1 MVQPLIVCHSCKKI
15 NIKFGELNHKAYC
28 QDCYE
33 KLSLSPENLDFIAID
48 FEIANNKMSSACSL
62 GMAFVKDNQI
72 IDEKYYLIQPPT
84 LEFNHDMVKVHGIT
98 VTDVNGASHF
108 NEVWEEIKS
117 HFNSTILV
125 AHNAQFDMSVLHSC
139 LTQYSLNLPE
149 FKYIDSIELSS
160 RVIPGNVRGSLKER
174 AAYFNIELN
183 NHHNAIADARACAE
197 IVISSVAKDNRESLH
212 SFLQRYTDFPIKQF
226 SKINPQTH
234 FRMNKKFNKSTINVS
249 EITPTVETINTKHPF
264 FMKNIVFTGDLN
276 SLERKDAMQKVV
288 NVGGIVKTS
297 VSSKTDFL
305 IVGVQDKLLVGSKGI
320 STKEKK
326 ANELIEKGKEI
337 MILKEND
344 FLEILESEFVNN

>member
-1 MVQPLIVCHSCKKI
+1 M
-15 NIKFGELNHKAYC
+15 NIKFGELNDKAYC

-33 KLSLSPENLDFIAID
+33 KLSNLNESLDFITID

-62 GMAFVKDNQI
+62 GMAFVQNNQI

-84 LEFNHDMVKVHGIT
+84 LEFNRDMVKVHGIT
-98 VTDVNGASHF
+98 ASDVMGASHF

-117 HFNSTILV
+117 HFNRTIMV
-125 AHNAQFDMSVLHSC
+125 AHNAHFDMSVLHSC
-139 LTQYSLNLPE
+139 LTQYSLDLPD

-160 RVIPGNVRGSLKER
+160 RVIPENVRGSLKER
-174 AAYFNIELN
+174 AAYFNIEMN

-197 IVISSVAKDNRESLH
+197 IVISSIAKDQRESLP
-212 SFLQRYTDFPIKQF
+212 SFLQAYTDFPIKQF
-226 SKINPQTH
+226 TTIRPQTY
-234 FRMNKKFNKSTINVS
+234 FRTAKKFNKTSINVS

-276 SLERKDAMQKVV
+276 SIDRKDAMQKVV
-288 NVGGIVKTS
+288 NAGGIVKTS

-305 IVGVQDKLLVGSKGI
+305 IVGVQDRSLVGSEGI

-326 ANELIEKGKEI
+326 AYDLIEKGKDI
-337 MILKEND
+337 KILNEKQ
-344 FLEILESEFVNN
+344 FLKALESELVNK

>member
-15 NIKFGELNHKAYC
+15 NIKFGELNDKAYC
-28 QDCYE
+28 QECYE
-33 KLSLSPENLDFIAID
+33 KLSHPYEHLDFIAID

-84 LEFNHDMVKVHGIT
+84 LEFDRDMVKVHGLT
-98 VTDVNGASHF
+98 ASDVMGAKHF

-117 HFNSTILV
+117 HFNSTTII

-139 LTQYSLNLPE
+139 LTQYSLDLPE

-160 RVIPGNVRGSLKER
+160 RVIPAYVRGSLKER
-174 AAYFNIELN
+174 AAYFHIELN
-183 NHHNAIADARACAE
+183 NHHNASADALACAE
-197 IVISSVAKDNRESLH
+197 IVISSVAKAKKESLH
-212 SFLQRYTDFPIKQF
+212 SFLQTYSDFPIKKF
-226 SKINPQTH
+226 SEINPQTH
-234 FRMNKKFNKSTINVS
+234 FRMKKKFNKTSINVS
-249 EITPTVETINTKHPF
+249 EITPTVETINTQHPF

-276 SLERKDAMQKVV
+276 SLDRKEAMQKVV
-288 NVGGIVKTS
+288 NAGGIVKTV

-326 ANELIEKGKEI
+326 AYELIEKGKEI
-337 MILKEND
+337 KILNENE
-344 FLEILESEFVNN
+344 FLKILESELVNH